1 MVSFSFFLR
10 LLDKY
15 PVEVP
20 IKNGFAIWRPKRLFI
35 TCPRVPEEEFVKHT
49 NEGNVV
55 YEDVH

>member
-1 MVSFSFFLR
+1 M
-10 LLDKY
+10 DKY

-20 IKNGFAIWRPKRLFI
+20 IKNGFAIWRPKKLFI